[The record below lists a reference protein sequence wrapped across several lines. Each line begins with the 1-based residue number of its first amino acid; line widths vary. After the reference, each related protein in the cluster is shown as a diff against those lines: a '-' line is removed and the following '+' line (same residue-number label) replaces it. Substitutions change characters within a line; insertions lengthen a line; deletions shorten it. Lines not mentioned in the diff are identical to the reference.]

1 MYELC
6 IPYTVSNEEK
16 LNRCLSFNGV
26 NQYRTTGTCEY
37 DDLEGYSSM
46 NILLIGFLVI
56 VVLIFCISVIYY
68 NIYVILINKACQ
80 ISSSTIFSS

>member
-16 LNRCLSFNGV
+16 LKRCKAFNGV
-26 NQYRTTGTCEY
+26 NQFQSSGTCEY

-46 NILLIGFLVI
+46 SIFFIGLSVI
-56 VVLIFCISVIYY
+56 IVLIFSFSVIYY
-68 NIYVILINKACQ
+68 NLHVYDNL
-80 ISSSTIFSS
+80 FS